1 MKKNKS
7 INLYDD
13 SSSEEF
19 NLSLNYSENYDDK
32 NNNDKNNND
41 KNNNDINNDKNN
53 NDINNDE
60 TNNLII
66 SNLNNKQ
73 TEQLDKDIQLSI
85 LVSALLEI
93 VFVNKKNNMN
103 KILNLLQ
110 KYNIL
115 DNNTIDY
122 NYSDIKFR
130 IKHLINSLIT
140 ENNIK
145 TITNKTNKTSKNDDD
160 ENNNIIVFNKKNNNL
175 ENKYSYNFIELENI
189 GNGSYGSV
197 YKVYHKYEKN
207 LYAIKKVFITNELIK
222 DNFDI
227 FREIQLFSKL
237 NHKNIVRYY
246 SSWLSENDSDNHSE
260 NDSDNHSDNHSKNE
274 SENDS
279 KNNNSTLYIQ
289 MELCDITFRDYI
301 NNSKRDD
308 DIDTRI
314 FYFKQIVEG
323 IKYLHD
329 NNIIHRDIKPS
340 NILFI
345 DNTIKIC
352 DFGLAKSVNNSTN
365 IINGSSE
372 VGTSFYRAPE
382 IDSNNYNNKID
393 VYSLGIILI
402 ELLLQ
407 NCKTQLERMMYMKE
421 ILENKIKPLPYL
433 ITNKYDEIIINMI
446 NIDVVERYNI
456 NNINFNLLI

>member
-1 MKKNKS
+1 MYNNKS

-19 NLSLNYSENYDDK
+19 DLSLNYSNENNNINYDDETDD
-32 NNNDKNNND
+32 NIDKSNYD
-41 KNNNDINNDKNN
+41 
-53 NDINNDE
+53 NNDE

-73 TEQLDKDIQLSI
+73 TEHLSKDIQLSI
-85 LVSALLEI
+85 LVSALLDI
-93 VFVNKKNNMN
+93 VFVNKKNNLN
-103 KILNLLQ
+103 KILSLLQ
-110 KYNIL
+110 KYDIL
-115 DNNTIDY
+115 NNDFVDY
-122 NYSDIKFR
+122 NYSESKFK
-130 IKHLINSLIT
+130 IKHLLNSLLMD
-140 ENNIK
+140 NNIK
-145 TITNKTNKTSKNDDD
+145 TIANKVIENADKTKNNK
-160 ENNNIIVFNKKNNNL
+160 NNIIIYSKKKRNDNL
-175 ENKYSYNFIELENI
+175 ENNYSNNFIEVENI

-207 LYAIKKVFITNELIK
+207 LYAIKKVHITNELLK
-222 DNFDI
+222 VNTDI

-246 SSWLSENDSDNHSE
+246 SSWLND
-260 NDSDNHSDNHSKNE
+260 
-274 SENDS
+274 
-279 KNNNSTLYIQ
+279 NNSTLYIQ
-289 MELCDITFRDYI
+289 MELCESTFRDYL
-301 NNSKRDD
+301 NNIKQDESIEK
-308 DIDTRI
+308 RI

-340 NILFI
+340 NILFV
-345 DNTIKIC
+345 DDTVKIC
-352 DFGLAKSVNNSTN
+352 DFGLARNVNSTTN

-382 IDSNNYNNKID
+382 IDSHNYNNKID

-407 NCKTQLERMMYMKE
+407 YCKTQAEKMMCIKE
-421 ILENKIKPLPYL
+421 ILENIKENKIEYIPYL
-433 ITNKYDEIIINMI
+433 ITNIYDELLINML
-446 NIDVVERYNI
+446 NMDVVKRYNI
-456 NNINFNLLI
+456 DDVKI